1 MTEWRRSRWA
11 NPAGWYTAIGVG
23 LLAFSLWIPWLSA
36 SRTARVE
43 RRANGLAEA
52 LLDAT
57 RGFEAPLDE
66 ADLQTVVARFYLLA
80 GCRGERVKD
89 VERLEPAPD
98 GALLCLVNKHYAFQL
113 STSPPDVNQQPG
125 RHTVPALE
133 VIAWPQ
139 SVIGPGHCAFF
150 YPENAARAFTR
161 NLRARYAGFGEARPT
176 PGAAHRRP
184 RLGSRRSRSYAGRD
198 DERWLLF

>member
-11 NPAGWYTAIGVG
+11 NPAGWYTTIGLA
-23 LLAFSLWIPWLSA
+23 LLAFSLWLPWLSA

-57 RGFEAPLDE
+57 HGFDLPFDE
-66 ADLQTVVARFYLLA
+66 ADLQTIQARFYKIA
-80 GCRGERVKD
+80 ASRGQRTKDLERV
-89 VERLEPAPD
+89 EPPPA
-98 GALLCLVNKHYAFQL
+98 GTLLCLTDKHYAFQL
-113 STSPPDVNQQPG
+113 SESPPDINQQPG

-139 SVIGPGHCAFF
+139 SSIGPGHCAFF
-150 YPENAARAFTR
+150 YPDNAARAYTR
-161 NLRARYAGFGEARPT
+161 NLRARYAGFGEERPQ
-176 PGAAHRRP
+176 PGGPHRRP
-184 RLGSRRSRSYAGRD
+184 GLGGRRVSTYPGQD
-198 DERWLLF
+198 GERWLIF